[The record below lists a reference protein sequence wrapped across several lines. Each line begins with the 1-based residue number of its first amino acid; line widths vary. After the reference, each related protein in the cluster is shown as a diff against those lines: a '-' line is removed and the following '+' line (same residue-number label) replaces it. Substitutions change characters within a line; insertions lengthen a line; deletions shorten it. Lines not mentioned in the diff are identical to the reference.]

1 MSAKKNWKRKAAVG
15 ATCAAVAGGILVGG
29 TFDSPA
35 DLLDDG
41 GITISAQADDDGG
54 VTDGDE
60 ERKVKGS
67 PLRRWILRLPI
78 GVRACVCVPL
88 WCIGWALTALA
99 GLLYQAALT
108 PVGGTILSWILA
120 AAMVLGVFCLTAKAM
135 FPDIPLKQLL
145 RPRHFLLI
153 LGGTA
158 ILGIADAVL
167 PYFWTDYPALSRL
180 VRMLGSAL
188 LAGLG
193 ALSLWRIRHRFE
205 KKEAIHTSPRT
216 EVEQTAMA
224 LADTVCP
231 RPIYRPE

>member
-35 DLLDDG
+35 DLLNDDG
-41 GITISAQADDDGG
+41 GITISAQADDDGAA
-54 VTDGDE
+54 DSDE
-60 ERKVKGS
+60 ERRVKGS

-135 FPDIPLKQLL
+135 FPDIPLKKLL

-153 LGGTA
+153 LGGMA
-158 ILGIADAVL
+158 ILGIADTVL

-193 ALSLWRIRHRFE
+193 ALSLWRIRHRF
-205 KKEAIHTSPRT
+205 
-216 EVEQTAMA
+216 
-224 LADTVCP
+224 
-231 RPIYRPE
+231 